1 MRLSSLFD
9 QGVDT
14 LWKSNAVYMADSIKQ
29 WLMIA
34 PLLVSSMTVAADG
47 DADDTG
53 DVTGNTDNSDV
64 SINTANVEPEIASL
78 VDPFSFDSDELHS
91 IQFTRSKDTRQ
102 SLVLPGNTREALGLK
117 DNSTDYATYGVM
129 SRQTEFSFKLK
140 PKRPDFSREG
150 AYGLDLFDA
159 PRLNIQSY
167 LTGPSEFG
175 PYESYLHNGFEYSAG
190 VRIEYEQADTDD
202 TAYMSSSSLG
212 LSYGRLGRL
221 WYGAIDLNLEQ
232 FSADRFGRELS
243 DVVSLDVTTGRKFG
257 ITGLD
262 ANSPLWMLS
271 LRGNFDVNDSGFN
284 DNPEDTGSWY
294 INPSLFWQQASFM
307 FSAQMQLPVQFETL
321 DEEGEPDYRLRA
333 VFEKQFK

>member
-1 MRLSSLFD
+1 
-9 QGVDT
+9 
-14 LWKSNAVYMADSIKQ
+14 MADSTTQ
-29 WLMIA
+29 WWMIA
-34 PLLVSSMTVAADG
+34 PLLVSSITAA
-47 DADDTG
+47 A
-53 DVTGNTDNSDV
+53 DVTGIVTQDTGNSESSDDTPNL
-64 SINTANVEPEIASL
+64 IPDIDASAG
-78 VDPFSFDSDELHS
+78 PFSFDPDKLHS
-91 IQFTRSKDTRQ
+91 FQFTRYKDVQ
-102 SLVLPGNTREALGLK
+102 HSIVLPGNPDEAIGLDADK
-117 DNSTDYATYGVM
+117 SIYADYGSL

-140 PKRPDFSREG
+140 PKLPDFSREG

-167 LTGPSEFG
+167 LKGPSKFG

-190 VRIEYEQADTDD
+190 VRIEYEQADTND
-202 TAYMSSSSLG
+202 TAHMSSSMLG
-212 LSYGRLGRL
+212 LSYGRLGQL

-232 FSADRFGRELS
+232 FSSDRFGRELS

-262 ANSPLWMLS
+262 ADSPLWMLS
-271 LRGNFDVNDSGFN
+271 LRGDFDVNDSEFI
-284 DNPEDTGSWY
+284 DNPDDAGNWY
-294 INPSLFWQQASFM
+294 INPSLFWRQPGFM

>member
-1 MRLSSLFD
+1 
-9 QGVDT
+9 
-14 LWKSNAVYMADSIKQ
+14 MADSTKQ

-34 PLLVSSMTVAADG
+34 PLLVSSITVAADVTE
-47 DADDTG
+47 DAFD
-53 DVTGNTDNSDV
+53 S
-64 SINTANVEPEIASL
+64 EPNL
-78 VDPFSFDSDELHS
+78 VHHVDPPADPFGFDPDELHS
-91 IQFTRSKDTRQ
+91 FQFTRSKVIRH
-102 SLVLPGNTREALGLK
+102 SIVLPGDTEEAVGL
-117 DNSTDYATYGVM
+117 DVDSSTHVDYGAM
-129 SRQTEFSFKLK
+129 LRQTEFSFKLK
-140 PKRPDFSREG
+140 PKLPNFSREG
-150 AYGLDLFDA
+150 AFGLDLFDA

-167 LTGPSEFG
+167 LAGPSEFG

-190 VRIEYEQADTDD
+190 VRIEYEQADIED
-202 TAYMSSSSLG
+202 TAYMSSSLLG

-243 DVVSLDVTTGRKFG
+243 DVVSLDVTTGRKFS

-271 LRGNFDVNDSGFN
+271 LRGNFDVNDSEFIDDPDDAGN
-284 DNPEDTGSWY
+284 WY
-294 INPSLFWQQASFM
+294 INPSLFWRQPGFM